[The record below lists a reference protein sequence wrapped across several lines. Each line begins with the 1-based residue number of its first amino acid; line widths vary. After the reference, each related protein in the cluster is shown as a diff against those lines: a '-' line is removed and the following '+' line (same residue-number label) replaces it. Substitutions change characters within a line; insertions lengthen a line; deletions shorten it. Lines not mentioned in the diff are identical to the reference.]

1 MDAEPNTQG
10 VWESLPMRR
19 IRAIISGR
27 VQGVSYRASTA
38 REAARLG
45 LVGWVKNRVDGK
57 VELEAQGPDD
67 KVASLVSWCHQGP
80 PAASVSEVSVEE
92 LALAGAE
99 QSFRIAY

>member
-1 MDAEPNTQG
+1 
-10 VWESLPMRR
+10 MRR

-38 REAARLG
+38 HEASRLG

-67 KVASLVSWCHQGP
+67 KVASLVAWCHQGP
-80 PAASVSEVSVEE
+80 PAASVTGVSVEE
-92 LALAGAE
+92 LSSTGSE
-99 QSFRIAY
+99 QSFRVTY